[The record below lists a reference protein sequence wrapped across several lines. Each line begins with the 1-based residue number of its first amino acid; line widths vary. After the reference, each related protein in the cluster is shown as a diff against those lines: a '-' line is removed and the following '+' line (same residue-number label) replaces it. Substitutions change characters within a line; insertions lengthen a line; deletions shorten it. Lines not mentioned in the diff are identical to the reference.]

1 MGTKSK
7 EEERDTMGKTPSA
20 RTPSFQHCSQ
30 ERSATVPQFCD
41 CGGKQDPGSVENGNE
56 ASAYQLSRPQMT
68 LFMDP
73 AVSGQHDCVRRLVGS
88 PDFFSTSGGR
98 ITPSEMIHNYGL
110 ERSLSAT
117 YSDKAILDLLPGST
131 APAGS
136 PQVLKAYPQRFIF
149 ELFLSLSVCSL
160 YPFAFS
166 IRREDKPKVL
176 Y

>member
-1 MGTKSK
+1 MRLRNN
-7 EEERDTMGKTPSA
+7 EER
-20 RTPSFQHCSQ
+20 Q
-30 ERSATVPQFCD
+30 ELQLIHFTCEPVKAFNDQELSYDLFGTVIRQRSN
-41 CGGKQDPGSVENGNE
+41 KDPGSVENGNE

-136 PQVLKAYPQRFIF
+136 PQVLKAYPQRAAAIRY
-149 ELFLSLSVCSL
+149 VTAAL
-160 YPFAFS
+160 YRQRQALRLQHCA
-166 IRREDKPKVL
+166 IR
-176 Y
+176 